1 MPTHRELLAAG
12 AERLLKADVPD
23 ARSDAKRLLLA
34 AFQMT
39 PADFILAETDNADA
53 AAAKL
58 YEQHI
63 ERRARR
69 EPVSSILG
77 TVDFFGLTFISDAR
91 ALTPR
96 QDSEVLVETV
106 IDCLKQFDRPRILD
120 LGTGSGCLL
129 LSALHSLP
137 AATGVGVDVS
147 EDALTLA
154 AENAEALSL
163 SDRVAWQHADW
174 AKTDLNLSGY
184 DAVISNPP
192 YISHKELKSLAPEVL
207 SHDPMTAL
215 DGGPDGLD
223 AYRRLIDLAA
233 ASLDE
238 TAWLIF
244 EIGWTQK
251 QAVRNLLHA
260 ARFATIA
267 DRTDY
272 AGKDRVVYGR
282 KRPPETRSIS
292 TS

>member
-12 AERLLKADVPD
+12 AERLQTADVPD
-23 ARSDAKRLLLA
+23 ARSDAKHLLLA

-53 AAAKL
+53 ASAKL
-58 YEQHI
+58 YEQYI
-63 ERRARR
+63 ERRAQR

-77 TVDFFGLTFISDAR
+77 RADFFGLTFISDER

-106 IDCLKQFDRPRILD
+106 VECLCDVDRPRILD

-129 LSALHSLP
+129 LSALHALP
-137 AATGVGVDVS
+137 GATGVGVDVS

-154 AENAEALSL
+154 TENAEALSL

-174 AKTDLNLSGY
+174 AKTDLDLSGF

-192 YISHKELKSLAPEVL
+192 YISHEELTSLAPEVL

-233 ASLDE
+233 TTLDE
-238 TAWLIF
+238 TAWLVF

-251 QAVRNLLHA
+251 QAVRDLLHTA
-260 ARFATIA
+260 GFATID

-282 KRPPETRSIS
+282 KRRPQTRSIS